1 MARLTAAYESCLDS
15 LCARDRAPRMVIEAL
30 AEGLKRVVAFIAAI
44 ALDAFDTYS
53 DVALCVQFKADGDDA
68 WFYISLTSLVLSCFV
83 DLPILLMSAYKSALG
98 TESESHDWS
107 LIKIFKAVRVVVEVL
122 PQASLQT
129 CAPPQPFNSS
139 AFVETSTRLELL
151 VMSIIRAGILAWHT
165 VALSRPGRGT
175 TTPRRPLSVC
185 STLVSF

>member
-30 AEGLKRVVAFIAAI
+30 AEGLKRVVAFIAAT
-44 ALDAFDTYS
+44 ALVVFDTYS
-53 DVALCVQFKADGDDA
+53 DVALCVQFKANGDDA
-68 WFYISLTSLVLSCFV
+68 WFKLSLASLALSCFV
-83 DLPILLMSAYKSALG
+83 DLPILLMSAKSALG
-98 TESESHDWS
+98 REPGSRYSRY
-107 LIKIFKAVRVVVEVL
+107 LQILKAVRVVVEVL

-151 VMSIIRAGILAWHT
+151 AMSIIRAGILAWHT
-165 VALSRPGRGT
+165 VALSRPRRGT
-175 TTPRRPLSVC
+175 TTLRRPLSVC

>member
-1 MARLTAAYESCLDS
+1 M
-15 LCARDRAPRMVIEAL
+15 PRKVIEAL
-30 AEGLKRVVAFIAAI
+30 AEGLKKVVGFIAAI
-44 ALDAFDTYS
+44 ALDVFDTYS

-83 DLPILLMSAYKSALG
+83 DLPILLSSAIESALG
-98 TESESHDWS
+98 EEPEWDDWPRIRE
-107 LIKIFKAVRVVVEVL
+107 LRAIRVVVEVL

-165 VALSRPGRGT
+165 VALSRPRRVT